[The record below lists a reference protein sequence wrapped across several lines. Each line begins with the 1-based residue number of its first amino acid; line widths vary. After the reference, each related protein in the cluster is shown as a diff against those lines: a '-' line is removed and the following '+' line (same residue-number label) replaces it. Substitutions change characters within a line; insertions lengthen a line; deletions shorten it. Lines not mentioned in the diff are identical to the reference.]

1 MEPRMRITH
10 AELVPILRRVGYPP
24 DEIDEIAAHLPDPVD
39 VDRDSRLL
47 ARYGLTR
54 ERLMDRMGAS
64 P

>member
-1 MEPRMRITH
+1 MERRVRITH
-10 AELVPILRRVGYPP
+10 AGLVHVLRRTGYPP
-24 DEIDEIAAHLPDPVD
+24 DEIDEIAAHLPEPID